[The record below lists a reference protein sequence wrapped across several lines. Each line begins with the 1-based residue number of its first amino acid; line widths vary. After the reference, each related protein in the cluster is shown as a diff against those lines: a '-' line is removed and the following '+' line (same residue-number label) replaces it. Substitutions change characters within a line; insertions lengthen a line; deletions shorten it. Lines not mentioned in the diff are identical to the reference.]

1 MPPTEG
7 TVGARMP
14 ALFLAH
20 GNPMNAIATTSFTRS
35 LSELALALPR
45 PEAVLVVSAHWLTRG
60 TNVLATA
67 EPRTVHDFGGF
78 PRELYEIEY
87 PAPGAPELAER
98 VAGLLPDSSTDM
110 TWGLDHASWT
120 ILRHMYPRADV
131 PVFEL
136 SLDVGLTA
144 DEHWSLAEHLAPLRD
159 EGVLVVGSGNIVHS
173 FEGMSWERDARPH
186 SWAVDFDDW
195 VAESLE
201 RRDRAALTGYESLGL
216 LAEMAVPTN
225 DHYLP
230 LLYAAAISPDD
241 PVAYTHVGI
250 ENASMSMRCVRFG

>member
-1 MPPTEG
+1 MAHTRED
-7 TVGARMP
+7 RMP

-20 GNPMNAIATTSFTRS
+20 GNPMNAIATTDFTRS
-35 LSELALALPR
+35 LEALAADLPV

-60 TNVLATA
+60 TGVLATDK
-67 EPRTVHDFGGF
+67 PRTIHDFGGF

-87 PAPGAPELAER
+87 PAPGAPAFAER
-98 VAGLLPDSSTDM
+98 VAGLLPMAQPDVS
-110 TWGLDHASWT
+110 WGLDHGAWT
-120 ILRHMYPRADV
+120 ILRHMYPNADV

-136 SLDVGLTA
+136 SLDVGLTP
-144 DEHWSLAEHLAPLRD
+144 DEHWDVAERLGPLRD

-173 FEGMSWERDARPH
+173 FDGMSWERDAPAH

-195 VAESLE
+195 VAEALA
-201 RRDRAALTGYESLGL
+201 RRDREALTGYESLGL
-216 LAEMAVPTN
+216 LAEMAAPTN

-230 LLYAAAISPDD
+230 MLYAAALCTDEDEVTS
-241 PVAYTHVGI
+241 THVGI